1 MTRANN
7 QYDNLLEAINNLRS
21 EGYTVSFNL
30 TQGGLTCSE
39 TKETYKPGDINILE
53 FHRIEG
59 STDFEDMSIIYGIET
74 SSGIK
79 GIIIDAFGTYA
90 DTELGEFLRKT
101 KFKDE

>member
-39 TKETYKPGDINILE
+39 TEETYKPGDIEILE
-53 FHRIEG
+53 FHRLEG
-59 STDFEDMSIIYGIET
+59 ITDFEDMSIIYGLET
-74 SSGIK
+74 HSGLR

-90 DTELGEFLRKT
+90 DTELGEFLRKI
-101 KFKDE
+101 KFRD